1 MTIWLALNSIGLATV
16 CVILYLMLRQLGYV
30 LRRVG
35 PSGARGTPE
44 GPRVGEN
51 LRHYLPEF
59 AAGRFTEKAKLI
71 VFVSEACSI
80 CAEIKRGAADLA
92 KAWRNDADILLVY
105 DCEGTSSETD
115 WTELSRGLFTKRACN
130 LRRQVGASFVPFGVV
145 TNSAGTVVSKGLVN
159 EIGHL
164 ESLLEAQRSV
174 TARRERTDVAARV
187 SV

>member
-1 MTIWLALNSIGLATV
+1 MTTWLALNSLGLAAV
-16 CVILYLMLRQLGYV
+16 SVVLYLLLRQLGYI

-59 AAGRFTEKAKLI
+59 AAGRFGERAKLI

-80 CAEIKRGAADLA
+80 CAEIKRGAEDLA

-105 DCEGTSSETD
+105 DCEGTLSETD
-115 WTELSRGLFTKRACN
+115 WTELARGLYTKRACK
-130 LRRQVGASFVPFGVV
+130 LRRQLNASFVPFGVV

-174 TARRERTDVAARV
+174 AARRGLADVAAQV
-187 SV
+187 SA